1 MILCALSAVYCLGRH
16 KTHLGGL
23 SDMVIMSLG
32 QCEVA
37 DAPPQLR
44 GAGLQAKVL
53 ILISAD
59 RDIR

>member
-1 MILCALSAVYCLGRH
+1 
-16 KTHLGGL
+16 
-23 SDMVIMSLG
+23 MVIMSLG